1 MLLSEFTVEDAV
13 KLARTEG
20 WTEGREEGIAQGIMQ
35 GMERGIMQG
44 IERGIMQ
51 GMERGIVQGVER
63 GKAQGVFETAAAFKK
78 MGVSA
83 EQITLATGLTPEQLA
98 DL

>member
-20 WTEGREEGIAQGIMQ
+20 WTEGRTAGRTEGITEGL
-35 GMERGIMQG
+35 
-44 IERGIMQ
+44 
-51 GMERGIVQGVER
+51 ER
-63 GKAQGVFETAAAFKK
+63 GKVQGIFETVAAFKK

-83 EQITLATGLTPEQLA
+83 EQITRATGLTPEQLA
-98 DL
+98 GL